1 MRRENLCQ
9 RGLEREI
16 VTSEPSLEAQ
26 LDKETGWATAALLKL
41 EDAYES
47 AGDLFKCSI

>member
-9 RGLEREI
+9 RGLE
-16 VTSEPSLEAQ
+16 SEPSLEAQ